1 MKLFSGAIS
10 HGVSHE
16 PEAYLEL
23 NLTSTRGFL
32 RNKILLKEKLN
43 LKCVCN
49 KLSLSTALKASNFVK
64 KRVQQICFPVII
76 PKVIETAFSIEQLRW
91 MLLLN

>member
-10 HGVSHE
+10 HRVSHE

-32 RNKILLKEKLN
+32 RNKVLLKEKLN
-43 LKCVCN
+43 LKCVC
-49 KLSLSTALKASNFVK
+49 
-64 KRVQQICFPVII
+64 VISF
-76 PKVIETAFSIEQLRW
+76 EGA
-91 MLLLN
+91 